1 MARKKYKTYLHRSHS
16 ENGDLSEQGDDFWN
30 FAKFTMS
37 AHNQIK
43 FLISVNEN
51 KPIVSKQC
59 IAVLKKVLIAEQMA
73 GHKPGSKTGWTR
85 DEENDIGW
93 WVGYRNRRGMNI
105 FSLPGIS
112 NCAQFQTLAVVNSK
126 TINREF
132 LKEMSC
138 CGEKP
143 SAL

>member
-1 MARKKYKTYLHRSHS
+1 MHRSHTG
-16 ENGDLSEQGDDFWN
+16 NADLSKQEDNFWN
-30 FAKFTMS
+30 FGKFTIS

-51 KPIVSKQC
+51 KPIVSKQS
-59 IAVLKKVLIAEQMA
+59 IAVSKKVLIAEQTA
-73 GHKPGSKTGWTR
+73 GHKPGSATGWTR

-105 FSLPGIS
+105 FSLPGVS

-126 TINREF
+126 TINSEF

-138 CGEKP
+138 KGEKP
-143 SAL
+143 SAF